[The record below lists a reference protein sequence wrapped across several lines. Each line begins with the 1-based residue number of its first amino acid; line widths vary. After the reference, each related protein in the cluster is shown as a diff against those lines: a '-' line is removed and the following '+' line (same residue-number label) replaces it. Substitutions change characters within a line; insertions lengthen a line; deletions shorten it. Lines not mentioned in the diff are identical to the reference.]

1 MADTVTLA
9 EAAEQLGVHYMT
21 AYRYVRMG
29 LLPAAKTG
37 GVWIVSVDELEVFRS
52 RPAERPTR
60 KKSTPLLIERRLLAG
75 DDNGTLQLLNNARA
89 SGAGCDELYLDLL
102 CPALT
107 SIGTKWAAGEL
118 SVADEHVATATIT
131 RVLPRLEIGSSVRG
145 RSHGTILL
153 ATVEFDHHALP
164 TSILRELL
172 RNRQYG
178 VVDLGANTPAES
190 LVERAKSTDDLVAIG
205 LATTTLD
212 NDETIAATLHT
223 LADGVAAPVVLGG
236 GALRDDDHARTL
248 GPCIRSSSPRHALEL
263 FDEFRLAAAAEG

>member
-21 AYRYVRMG
+21 AYRYVRTG
-29 LLPAAKTG
+29 LLPATKTG
-37 GVWIVSVDELEVFRS
+37 GVWSVSVDELEAFRS

-75 DDNGTLQLLNNARA
+75 DDNGTLQLLNNALA
-89 SGAGCDELYLDLL
+89 SGADCEELYLDLL
-102 CPALT
+102 CPALA

-118 SVADEHVATATIT
+118 SVADEHVATATVL
-131 RVLPRLEIGSSVRG
+131 RVLPRLETGSSVRG

-172 RNRQYG
+172 RHRKYD

-190 LVERAKSTDDLVAIG
+190 LVERAKSTDDLLAIG
-205 LATTTLD
+205 LAATTLD
-212 NDETIAATLHT
+212 NDATIAATLQA
-223 LADGVAAPVVLGG
+223 LADGLTVPVVLGG
-236 GALRDDDHARTL
+236 GALRDDEHARTL
-248 GPCIRSSSPRHALEL
+248 GPCIRSTSPRHALKL
-263 FDEFRLAAAAEG
+263 FDELRVAAKTEG

>member
-21 AYRYVRMG
+21 AYRYVRTG
-29 LLPAAKTG
+29 LLPATKTG
-37 GVWIVSVDELEVFRS
+37 GVWSVSVDDLEAFRS

-89 SGAGCDELYLDLL
+89 SGADCDELYLDLL

-153 ATVEFDHHALP
+153 AAVEFDHHALP

-178 VVDLGANTPAES
+178 VAV
-190 LVERAKSTDDLVAIG
+190 
-205 LATTTLD
+205 
-212 NDETIAATLHT
+212 
-223 LADGVAAPVVLGG
+223 PVVLGG
-236 GALRDDDHARTL
+236 GALGHDEHASTL
-248 GPCIRSSSPRHALEL
+248 GPCIRSTSPRHALEL
-263 FDEFRLAAAAEG
+263 FDELRSATTAD